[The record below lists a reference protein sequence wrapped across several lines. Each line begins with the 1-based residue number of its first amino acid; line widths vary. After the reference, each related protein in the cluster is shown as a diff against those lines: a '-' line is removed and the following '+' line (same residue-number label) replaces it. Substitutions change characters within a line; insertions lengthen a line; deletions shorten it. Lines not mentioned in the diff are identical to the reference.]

1 MSLLATAPLLLPLG
15 TAALTALC
23 AHRPAWQRLISFSGS
38 VLLLIAALLL
48 TGMAAQDTA
57 ATLVFGNWPEPFGIV
72 FHLDRLG
79 CAMILVSALML
90 LATLIYLES
99 RAGDEA
105 RHPFLL
111 PLTHGMMAGVC
122 AAFATADLFNLYV
135 WFEIMLICA
144 LGLHTIGARAREL
157 DATLKY
163 LALNMFGT
171 LLLLAAIGLIYAA
184 TGHLNFNALSQASH
198 LLPPALLTLL
208 TGLLLLA
215 LLLKAAAFP
224 LYAWLPAAYPILPVP
239 VLALS
244 AGLLTKVG
252 VYAILRLTGDVFATA
267 SLQTLLGWIAIATMV
282 FGVLG
287 AAYHWDMRR
296 ILAFHIISQIGY
308 ILLAIAIGD
317 AEGQRAAL
325 FYTVHHIVVK
335 ANLFLIAGMICAQ
348 AGSFDLRRIGGLY
361 ATQPGLAILFA
372 IPALSL
378 VGIPP
383 LSGFWSKLLVLQAA
397 FRQGHELW
405 AAIALLVSVL
415 TLYSMLKIWTEAF
428 WKPHP
433 QNGWQAA
440 RTGLKPAW
448 IACILLAAVTLW
460 IGLNPQTLLDYAQS
474 AMTVPGRP

>member
-1 MSLLATAPLLLPLG
+1 MSLLATAPLLAPLG

-23 AHRPAWQRLISFSGS
+23 ARQPGAQRLISFAGGA
-38 VLLLIAALLL
+38 LLLIAALLL
-48 TGMAAQDTA
+48 TRLAGQDAA
-57 ATLVFGNWPEPFGIV
+57 ATLTFGDWPAPFGV
-72 FHLDRLG
+72 LFRLDRLG
-79 CAMILVSALML
+79 AVMILISALML

-99 RAGDEA
+99 RAGDTA

-111 PLTHGMMAGVC
+111 PLIHGMMAGVC

-144 LGLHTIGARAREL
+144 LGLHTIGGRPREL

-184 TGHLNFNALSQASH
+184 TGHLNFDALAQASR

-208 TGLLLLA
+208 AGLLLLA

-224 LYAWLPAAYPILPVP
+224 LYAWLPAAYPVLPAP

-252 VYAILRLTGDVFATA
+252 VYAILRLLGDVFAPA
-267 SLQTLLGWIAIATMV
+267 PLHALLGWIAVATMV
-282 FGVLG
+282 FGVLD

-308 ILLAIAIGD
+308 ILLAIAIGGPD
-317 AEGQRAAL
+317 GHSAAL

-335 ANLFLIAGMICAQ
+335 SNLFLIAGLICAQ
-348 AGSFDLRRIGGLY
+348 TGSFDLRRIGGLY
-361 ATQPGLAILFA
+361 AAQPGLAILFA

-397 FRQGHELW
+397 FRQDQIIW
-405 AAIALLVSVL
+405 ASAALLVSVL

-433 QNGWQAA
+433 QADWQPA
-440 RTGLKPAW
+440 RAGLKPAW
-448 IACILLAAVTLW
+448 IACMLLAVVTLW
-460 IGLNPQTLLDYAQS
+460 IGLDPQTLLDFAQ
-474 AMTVPGRP
+474 AAARRP